1 MSRVSRASGSL
12 KGLFR
17 KKKGKGAERKT
28 AQKSSK
34 GIKGAKVN
42 VNINHSPFLDK
53 LNEMEVGLVH
63 EELLENLEDIK
74 SLGAELAKNPTMQ
87 NYNLYKNKVRA
98 FLSIALKKLYKVD
111 NKMGLK
117 KLGRDQKVYVSVEK
131 LDKELEEL
139 TLEFI
144 KEQEEAIYVLNK
156 IEGIQGL
163 LLNVLG

>member
-1 MSRVSRASGSL
+1 MSRVSRASSSL
-12 KGLFR
+12 KGLFT
-17 KKKGKGAERKT
+17 KGKGAERKS

-34 GIKGAKVN
+34 SAKGAKVN

-53 LNEMEVGLVH
+53 LNEMETDMVQ
-63 EELLENLEDIK
+63 EELMNSLEDIK
-74 SLGAELAKNPTMQ
+74 VLGEELAKNPTMQ

-98 FLSIALKKLYKVD
+98 FLSTALKKMYKVD

-131 LDKELEEL
+131 LDKELEQL

-144 KEQEEAIYVLNK
+144 KEQSDAIYILDK

>member
-12 KGLFR
+12 KGLFT
-17 KKKGKGAERKT
+17 KGKGAERKS

-34 GIKGAKVN
+34 GAKGAKVN

-53 LNEMEVGLVH
+53 LNEMEVDIVQ
-63 EELLENLEDIK
+63 EELLNSLDDIK
-74 SLGAELAKNPTMQ
+74 LLGDDLAKNPTMQ

-98 FLSIALKKLYKVD
+98 FLSLALKKMYKVD

-139 TLEFI
+139 TLQFI
-144 KEQEEAIYVLNK
+144 KEQSDAIYILDK

>member
-1 MSRVSRASGSL
+1 
-12 KGLFR
+12 
-17 KKKGKGAERKT
+17 
-28 AQKSSK
+28 
-34 GIKGAKVN
+34 
-42 VNINHSPFLDK
+42 
-53 LNEMEVGLVH
+53 
-63 EELLENLEDIK
+63 
-74 SLGAELAKNPTMQ
+74 MQ

-98 FLSIALKKLYKVD
+98 FLSTALKKMYKVD

-131 LDKELEEL
+131 LDKELEQL

-144 KEQEEAIYVLNK
+144 KEQSDAIYILDK